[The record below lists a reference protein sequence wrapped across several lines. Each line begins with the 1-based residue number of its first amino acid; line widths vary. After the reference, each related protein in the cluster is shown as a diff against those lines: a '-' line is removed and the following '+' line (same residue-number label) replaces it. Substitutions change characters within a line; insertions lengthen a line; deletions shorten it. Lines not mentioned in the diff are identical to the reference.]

1 MKKSGLMS
9 AVLAIGAVALLL
21 FGTSNALA
29 PRVEAKLQAENARI
43 MQALLPGS
51 GSFTGE
57 VYDGEDTAIRRVLKG
72 ENGFVI
78 ETVTAGYAGEIR
90 LLTGV
95 SNDGTV
101 TGVVIRDM
109 EETYGLGDRARN
121 DVGFLAQFLGTSGQ
135 AEIGAGID
143 AMSGATVTSKAV
155 TKGVNS
161 AAAYV
166 TGADVTSAA
175 TTWGG

>member
-21 FGTSNALA
+21 FGTSKAVA
-29 PRVEAKLQAENARI
+29 PRASVRMEEENARI

-51 GSFTGE
+51 GSFTE
-57 VYDGEDTAIRRVLKG
+57 EIYDGEDTAIRTVLKG

-78 ETVTAGYAGEIR
+78 ETVTAGYAGDIR
-90 LLTGV
+90 LMVGV
-95 SNDGTV
+95 SNEGCV
-101 TGVVIRDM
+101 TGIVVRDM

-135 AEIGAGID
+135 AEIGATID

-166 TGADVTSAA
+166 TGADVTSGA